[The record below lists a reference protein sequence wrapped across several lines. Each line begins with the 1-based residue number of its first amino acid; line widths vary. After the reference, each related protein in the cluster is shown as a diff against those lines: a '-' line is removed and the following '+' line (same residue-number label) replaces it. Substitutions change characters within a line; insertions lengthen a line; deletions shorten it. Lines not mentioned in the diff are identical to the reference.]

1 MGSRTV
7 ERIPGNSHILH
18 HQRWHPVRILQQLS
32 AGWWGGVWWHVGTHQ
47 RRLHDIFCSLYGGV
61 DNLLHST
68 TFWMTGIHKT
78 LNMNISV
85 EVNCQERGTPQLE
98 GSQCSSIQYDFFSVQ
113 CIMGI
118 LVWLTGSCKNTV
130 MNNKMYICL
139 IQGFLLR
146 QPLSHF
152 PHVYIS
158 FFILMS
164 SSLSKHYRKGQLRLV
179 AIQCAMEDCL
189 DVNQNRNS
197 FVGLLQGLSSALERT
212 F

>member
-139 IQGFLLR
+139 IQGVPFKAAFITLPTCLYFLL
-146 QPLSHF
+146 HF
-152 PHVYIS
+152 NVIIS
-158 FFILMS
+158 FKTLPKRSAEIGCNSMCD
-164 SSLSKHYRKGQLRLV
+164 GRLPW
-179 AIQCAMEDCL
+179 CE
-189 DVNQNRNS
+189 S
-197 FVGLLQGLSSALERT
+197 E
-212 F
+212 